1 MSRDTDTTDGDD
13 TPPTDPDRSRR
24 RGFDRRLLSDLSVNV
39 VPIAIIAVFTLLFV
53 VAWPTEGIGDSV
65 LLFHGGLVGGVVVVS
80 VVAGWAITR
89 KRAPLEGSAARNYDD
104 ESETG

>member
-1 MSRDTDTTDGDD
+1 MSRETDTADGDD

-53 VAWPTEGIGDSV
+53 VAWPADGIGDSV
-65 LLFHGGLVGGVVVVS
+65 LLFHGALVGGVVVVS

-89 KRAPLEGSAARNYDD
+89 KRAPLEGSAARDFDD
-104 ESETG
+104 ESETR